1 MKTLRNLKR
10 AFVYLILF
18 SFALTLLRTAAVRST
33 DEMQNVLSKDYAGIS
48 IRISATN
55 ETVPDGNMTV
65 DLWVNCTATGV
76 EMGCL
81 ELGIYGFRS
90 GQAKTL
96 LNATSVLTNTSL
108 LFTNTTEYVYDVLV
122 PSDVWGVVQG
132 ELHVEYLVVDQAIV
146 RDESFT
152 MTFVRNVYW
161 EELERQFQALNDT
174 YQLLNS
180 TYWSLNDTY
189 ALLNQTYWELQQN
202 YTSLQGVTNELDGTR
217 RVVAILVVTTV
228 FFIATTA
235 YLVIRK
241 PRQYW

>member
-1 MKTLRNLKR
+1 
-10 AFVYLILF
+10 
-18 SFALTLLRTAAVRST
+18 
-33 DEMQNVLSKDYAGIS
+33 
-48 IRISATN
+48 
-55 ETVPDGNMTV
+55 
-65 DLWVNCTATGV
+65 
-76 EMGCL
+76 
-81 ELGIYGFRS
+81 
-90 GQAKTL
+90 
-96 LNATSVLTNTSL
+96 VLTNTSL

>member
-1 MKTLRNLKR
+1 MRNVR
-10 AFVYLILF
+10 HMFVYLLLF
-18 SFALTLLRTAAVRST
+18 SFALTFVRTAVAQST
-33 DEMQNVLSKDYAGIS
+33 DEMQNFLSKDYAGIS
-48 IRISATN
+48 IRVNATKV
-55 ETVPDGNMTV
+55 TVPNASVTV

-76 EMGCL
+76 EIDCL
-81 ELGIYGFRS
+81 DLSLYGFRN
-90 GQAKTL
+90 GQEKTL

-108 LFTNTTEYVYDVLV
+108 SFTNITEYVYDLQV
-122 PSDVWGVVQG
+122 PSDVWGVTQG
-132 ELHVEYLVVDQAIV
+132 ELHVEYLVVDQIV
-146 RDESFT
+146 MRDESFT

-161 EELERQFQALNDT
+161 EELERQFQALHEA
-174 YQLLNS
+174 YQLLNG
-180 TYWSLNDTY
+180 TYWDLNGTY

-202 YTSLQGVTNELDGTR
+202 YTSLQGITSELDGTR